1 MSDFGDWESELY
13 HHGILGMKW
22 GVRRYQN
29 ADGTMTEAGK
39 RRRTRLKD
47 MSDSELESRI
57 KRLRMEEEYRK
68 LNKSGLTRAFEYVRA
83 YNKERAENKQKRAA
97 LVSAK
102 AAMRGKNPFYISA
115 NKLAEGA
122 GTAAGNLVNKSLEKA
137 GETFTAMLPSKE
149 QVAKG
154 RDWVGKQMASG
165 AKKAKKAAAKGIEKA
180 GNAVANAAYNRAT
193 KTKTS
198 WDW

>member
-1 MSDFGDWESELY
+1 MSGFGDWESELCHY
-13 HHGILGMKW
+13 GILGMKW

-29 ADGTMTEAGK
+29 KDGTLTAAGK
-39 RRRTRLKD
+39 RHTRVKD

-57 KRLRMEEEYRK
+57 KRLRMEDEYRK
-68 LNKSGLTRAFEYVRA
+68 LNKSGITRAFEYVRA

-165 AKKAKKAAAKGIEKA
+165 VKKAKNAAAKGINKA
-180 GNAVANAAYNRAT
+180 ESAYVNAAYNHGT
-193 KTKTS
+193 KGGKTS